1 MKINLED
8 FYNGKVKKLAVT
20 RTRPIEGKTRKCPEC
35 NGTGMKQRV
44 IRMGPMIQQIN
55 SPCETCNQTGYISK
69 MKEERKIIEINID
82 KGDPPGKVIN
92 FREEGN
98 QDPGK
103 TPGDIKIVLEQK
115 DHNYLRRAGDDIF
128 VSKKITLAESLTGM
142 EFSFMHLDKRP
153 ILVKSPEKQVI
164 DNNSSLVIKGEGMP
178 LAGNPFTKGDL
189 VIEFNVIFP
198 KYSDLSDIE
207 TLNKCLGK
215 NP

>member
-1 MKINLED
+1 M
-8 FYNGKVKKLAVT
+8 T
-20 RTRPIEGKTRKCPEC
+20 RLK
-35 NGTGMKQRV
+35 
-44 IRMGPMIQQIN
+44 
-55 SPCETCNQTGYISK
+55 SYY
-69 MKEERKIIEINID
+69 
-82 KGDPPGKVIN
+82 

-215 NP
+215 KPLKNIRKILIHIPLKIQPRNLKMPQGKDNKLREVCMTVMTLIMRMDLMFNNVSNNKIIHL